1 MTDKKPIVLL
11 YELQG
16 IGIIIPWPSGVVYQN
31 QTGGYAC
38 YQHQLE
44 GIFVP
49 LEGESADFYQK
60 LYEFFFH
67 GKWAGWCDDG
77 IDEETAQFIEQTLR
91 LNPDYEG
98 IRVDRAKLEESHE
111 AWVHVAVE
119 DPSSIGVLGGFEP
132 FEAILTWPNSD

>member
-1 MTDKKPIVLL
+1 MADKKPIVLL

-44 GIFVP
+44 GILVP

-60 LYEFFFH
+60 LNDFFFH
-67 GKWAGWCDDG
+67 GKWAGWCNDG
-77 IDEETAQFIEQTLR
+77 IDEETAELIEETLR
-91 LNPDYEG
+91 RNPGYEA
-98 IRVDRAKLEESHE
+98 IRVDRTKLEESHE

-119 DPSSIGVLGGFEP
+119 DPSAIGLLGGFES
-132 FEAILTWPNSD
+132 FKAILTWPNSD